1 MKEEAASNG
10 FYESPGW
17 KKSYP
22 KLQLLTIEELLK
34 GKQIDMPPVGE
45 VNVTFKKAERVEG
58 KGGVQGELNLGRWG
72 IVGSIA
78 ADQRQPVNESEHYSG
93 TF

>member
-1 MKEEAASNG
+1 MPEEAASSG

-22 KLQLLTIEELLK
+22 KLQLLTVEELLK

-45 VNVTFKKAERVEG
+45 VNVTFKKAAKAEKKVEEH
-58 KGGVQGELNLGRWG
+58 KELDFDAEEKE
-72 IVGSIA
+72 V
-78 ADQRQPVNESEHYSG
+78 ESDE
-93 TF
+93 